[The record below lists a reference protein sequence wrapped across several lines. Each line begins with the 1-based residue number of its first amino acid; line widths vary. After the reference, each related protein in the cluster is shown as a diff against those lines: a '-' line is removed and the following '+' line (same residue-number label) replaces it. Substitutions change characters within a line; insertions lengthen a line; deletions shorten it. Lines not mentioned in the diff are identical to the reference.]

1 MEVGNGAKPPSFL
14 KGNLQRSGRPKI
26 ILPFFSPFSLQSSG
40 PLREPEKNRCGF
52 KGESKGER
60 LLNRARKLNM
70 KLECMAME
78 GRRLAHKISVEAVK
92 TAREA
97 VRVLKI
103 MILLHSAKDFP
114 SVLKLYGAEDSSV
127 AD

>member
-1 MEVGNGAKPPSFL
+1 
-14 KGNLQRSGRPKI
+14 
-26 ILPFFSPFSLQSSG
+26 
-40 PLREPEKNRCGF
+40 
-52 KGESKGER
+52 
-60 LLNRARKLNM
+60 M

-92 TAREA
+92 TVREA